1 MNGLEIIDLNKG
13 SFMQRLLKKEPKENA
28 YVEINNL
35 IAATPTTNIDKQHIS
50 SILERYKLSNEKA
63 KSRLIGIY
71 TQILKH
77 FLKDF
82 RISDGEHEELQR
94 LQEVLWLDKNEASWI
109 NSAVINPIF
118 QKFVRDTYLNG
129 VVTEQ
134 EKSWLERVCEQLRI
148 DEETKMELFTVE
160 AHRAY
165 KNKFDAALSDGQL
178 SPTEEIELAEIASN
192 LNADISYTAD
202 TEILLSRMRRL
213 WQLSNGNLPVLNIP
227 IYLQKNE
234 QCSAYVSSSH
244 YELRK
249 ITKAIVYS
257 GYSVSNTVFGVRF
270 RSGVIKS
277 QRITNDVLQFLDD
290 GTLYFTN
297 KRLLFNGSH
306 KTTQIPLSK
315 IIGATFYAD
324 GLIIEKSSG
333 KDQVFKFNGDFEEL
347 QIIFDSLMTMNNK

>member
-13 SFMQRLLKKEPKENA
+13 SFMQRLLNKEPKENA

-35 IAATPTTNIDKQHIS
+35 IASTPTKDIEKQQIL
-50 SILERYKLSNEKA
+50 SILERHKISYEKG

-82 RISDGEHEELQR
+82 IISDSELGELQR
-94 LQEVLWLDKNEASWI
+94 LQEILWFDKVKISKI

-118 QKFVRDTYLNG
+118 QKFVRDAFKNG

-134 EKSWLERVCEQLRI
+134 EKDWLERICEQLRI
-148 DEETKMELFTVE
+148 DEDTKMDLYTTE
-160 AHRAY
+160 AHKVY
-165 KNKFDAALSDGQL
+165 KDRFDSVIADGLL
-178 SPTEEIELAEIASN
+178 SPDEEKELAELASN
-192 LNADISYTAD
+192 LNADISYDNNAMVL
-202 TEILLSRMRRL
+202 ISRLRQL

-234 QCSAYVSSSH
+234 QCSAYVHSSH

-257 GYSVSNTVFGVRF
+257 GYSVSNTFLGVRF
-270 RSGVIKS
+270 RSGVVKS

-347 QIIFDSLMTMNNK
+347 QIIFDSLMTKNNM